1 MKRRSLFGIFIIA
14 IGVVILLGNLGYLET
29 EDIFSTYWPLIIVGI
44 GLVNLLD
51 RHGSKMFA
59 SILLIVGVLL
69 QLKELEIEVLQDV
82 NIYEFIFP
90 AIIILVGLWIIIPRT
105 TREKRN
111 NIDSRDIIDHV
122 AVFAGRDIINNSPD
136 FKGGNLFT
144 AFGGIDVDLAHADIM
159 SHEPIIIDVFAAF
172 GGIELKVPTDWRVEY
187 HGISLFG
194 GADNKTDLSS
204 QNSNK
209 VVIIKGL
216 VMFGGLD
223 IGI

>member
-14 IGVVILLGNLGYLET
+14 VGVVILLGNLDYLDT
-29 EDIFSTYWPLIIVGI
+29 SHIFSTYWPLVIVVI

-69 QLKELEIEVLQDV
+69 QLKELDIEVLQNV

-90 AIIILVGLWIIIPRT
+90 VTIILVGLWNIIPRA

-111 NIDSRDIIDHV
+111 NIDSRDVIDHV
-122 AVFAGRDIINNSPD
+122 AVFSGRDIINNSPD
-136 FKGGNLFT
+136 FKGGNLFS
-144 AFGGIDVDLAHADIM
+144 AFGGIDVDLRHADII
-159 SHEPIIIDVFAAF
+159 SHEPVVIDVFVAF
-172 GGIELKVPTDWRVEY
+172 GGIELKVPSDWRVEY

-194 GADNKTDLSS
+194 DADDKTDPAI
-204 QNSNK
+204 QKSNR